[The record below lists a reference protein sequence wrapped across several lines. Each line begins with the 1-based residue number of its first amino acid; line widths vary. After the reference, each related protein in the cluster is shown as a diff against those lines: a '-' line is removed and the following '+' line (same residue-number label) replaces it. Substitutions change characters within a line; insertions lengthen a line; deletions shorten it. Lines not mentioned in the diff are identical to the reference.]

1 MISLFENCSFLF
13 RIRGLT
19 STHRRGGTSTSSN
32 FSNSGTSSGPSSCPS
47 MAGKAKTSIYSPKKN
62 LQTNALKHARTGRLF
77 SCWCLYSPFS
87 GDIMLISGTSFSPR
101 FAGKVRIYAC
111 KPAYR
116 PRLVFIFVNNGTG
129 IVQWFL
135 LVTPNLTTIPAYIGR
150 FFLLLLLLHWFFFFS
165 GDGGTITSNPS
176 ICKACRSIR
185 KNNTQPRK
193 LWYVWVSLKGLGY
206 HHPCC
211 NGNHSRQI
219 LWQEVG
225 NERDQNVHKT
235 RSGQQDQ
242 LPMLAQLASI
252 AKHPSSQE
260 IGDNLIPYHD
270 CIPDIS

>member
-1 MISLFENCSFLF
+1 MPAF
-13 RIRGLT
+13 
-19 STHRRGGTSTSSN
+19 
-32 FSNSGTSSGPSSCPS
+32 
-47 MAGKAKTSIYSPKKN
+47 
-62 LQTNALKHARTGRLF
+62 KHAGTGRLF

-87 GDIMLISGTSFSPR
+87 GDFVLISGTSFSAR

-135 LVTPNLTTIPAYIGR
+135 LVTPNLTTIPACIGR

-185 KNNTQPRK
+185 KTILNHESCGMFEFHWKGRVTIIHVVMAITQGKYYDKRWEMK
-193 LWYVWVSLKGLGY
+193 
-206 HHPCC
+206 
-211 NGNHSRQI
+211 
-219 LWQEVG
+219 ET
-225 NERDQNVHKT
+225 KT
-235 RSGQQDQ
+235 STKTQSGQQDQ

-260 IGDNLIPYHD
+260 IGDPLIPYHD
-270 CIPDIS
+270 CIPLDGMIASFFGASLWLFLEAMAITALLSLFVLTRTLYLKHIFSSNLLPPLGASISTY